1 MTDETPPD
9 SFDHP
14 PMFSRGGTTALG
26 KCTAVLKTNVPE
38 DTDLA
43 FRALANKAGCTAS
56 ELLRD
61 LVCLVVHD
69 QTFGEIT
76 ADQRRKL
83 LNVTGPEKGLL
94 QRFFRPTKDE

>member
-1 MTDETPPD
+1 M
-9 SFDHP
+9 
-14 PMFSRGGTTALG
+14 G
-26 KCTAVLKTNVPE
+26 KCTSVLKTNVPE
-38 DTDLA
+38 ETDMA

-83 LNVTGPEKGLL
+83 LTVTGPEKGLL
-94 QRFFRPTKDE
+94 QRLFRTTKGE